1 LTGAVFLK
9 KILLINW
16 RDIKNPE
23 AGGAEMYYHEIF
35 KRLVSKGYQITVLAH
50 SFDGAPR
57 EEIVDGLRTI
67 RIGTKLLF
75 NFSAVLYVNKHQHE
89 YDCII
94 EDLNKI
100 PFLTPLYTK
109 KKRLHLV
116 MHFFKGSIF
125 HEAFFPLALY
135 VYVMERCVSFFYK
148 KEKFVAISGSTRDE
162 TVDFGIDAKNIEI
175 VEPGIDTSFFKP
187 TQPKSD
193 PPVISYVGRLMKYK
207 NVQFIIQALPE
218 LRKLVPGVVFEIGGT
233 GDYKDELLRIA
244 KNEGVAD
251 AVKFLGRITEEE
263 KRDMLSRSTLFVNP
277 SLKEGWGINN
287 IEANLCKTIS
297 LSNNVP
303 GLKDSVIDN
312 VTGLLYENGNIDD
325 FCRKAY
331 SVFSDE
337 KLLRK
342 LEDQAYKRALS
353 LDWDAIA
360 EKMGKVLES
369 YI

>member
-1 LTGAVFLK
+1 
-9 KILLINW
+9 
-16 RDIKNPE
+16 
-23 AGGAEMYYHEIF
+23 
-35 KRLVSKGYQITVLAH
+35 
-50 SFDGAPR
+50 
-57 EEIVDGLRTI
+57 
-67 RIGTKLLF
+67 
-75 NFSAVLYVNKHQHE
+75 
-89 YDCII
+89 
-94 EDLNKI
+94 
-100 PFLTPLYTK
+100 
-109 KKRLHLV
+109 

-125 HEAFFPLALY
+125 HETFFPLALY

-251 AVKFLGRITEEE
+251 AVKFLGRISEEE

-325 FCRKAY
+325 FCRKAH
-331 SVFSDE
+331 SVISD
-337 KLLRK
+337 KVLLRK
-342 LEDQAYKRALS
+342 LEDQAYNRALS
-353 LDWDAIA
+353 LDWDSIA
-360 EKMGKVLES
+360 EKMEKVLES
-369 YI
+369 CL

>member
-1 LTGAVFLK
+1 LK

-35 KRLVSKGYQITVLAH
+35 RRMEGRGYQTTVLSHMFA
-50 SFDGAPR
+50 GAPK
-57 EEIVDGLRTI
+57 EEIIDGMRTV
-67 RIGTKLLF
+67 RIGSKFLF
-75 NFSAVLYVNKHQHE
+75 NFNVIAYVNKHQNE

-94 EDLNKI
+94 EDINKV

-109 KKRLHLV
+109 KKRLHMV

-125 HEAFFPLALY
+125 NETVFPLALY
-135 VYVMERCVSFFYK
+135 IYCMEHCVPLFYRNDL
-148 KEKFVAISGSTRDE
+148 FVAISGSTSDE
-162 TVDFGIDAKNIEI
+162 IVDFGIDRKRISI
-175 VEPGIDTSFFKP
+175 VEPGIDTTFFKQ
-187 TQPKSD
+187 TVQKSD

-207 NVQFIIQALPE
+207 NVQFIISALPK
-218 LRKLVPGVVFEIGGT
+218 LREIVPGVVFEVGGS
-233 GDYKDELLRIA
+233 GDYRSELEQLAQRL
-244 KNEGVAD
+244 GVGN
-251 AVKFLGRITEEE
+251 AVTFLGRIDEEE

-287 IEANLCKTIS
+287 IEANLCRTIS

-325 FCRKAY
+325 FCKKAY
-331 SVFSDE
+331 SALSD
-337 KLLRK
+337 KNLLRR
-342 LEDQAYKRALS
+342 LEKKAYERALS
-353 LDWDAIA
+353 LDWDSIA
-360 EKMGKVLES
+360 KRMEEVLKAS
-369 YI
+369 V